1 MVSEDSLANIKDCFR
16 EIPLLG
22 YWAAI
27 QATYNNMGFSDPM
40 SDSQL
45 IGEYS
50 YISEQ
55 MHKFVSKK
63 YTEIMRY
70 QDNLEAMIDCVDEII
85 DRLEDTSNDRRT
97 LVYYMLRDDWL
108 AQLRNVILWELEDN
122 EMRDEVD
129 NA

>member
-1 MVSEDSLANIKDCFR
+1 MVTEDSLANIKDCFR

-22 YWAAI
+22 YWPAI
-27 QATYNNMGFSDPM
+27 QATYKSMGFSDPM
-40 SDSQL
+40 SDSQV
-45 IGEYS
+45 IDEYS

-63 YTEIMRY
+63 YTEIMKY
-70 QDNLEAMIDCVDEII
+70 QDDLEAMVDYVNEII
-85 DRLEDTSNDRRT
+85 SRLDETSKDRKM

-108 AQLRNVILWELEDN
+108 IQLRNAIWYELDEFD
-122 EMRDEVD
+122 MEVD